1 MTSEENLNNLYGVR
15 RKLLS
20 DRIWLEEKSLSKR
33 RLRRPQFIEYLRIL
47 ITEAS
52 AKKASFKTQNY
63 YSKSYS
69 NNYNQNNVN
78 NNIVNG
84 HSHNNLHYPIASA
97 LSGMTITSTLSQK
110 KATSGSSSSKNFR
123 SFCNK

>member
-20 DRIWLEEKSLSKR
+20 DRIWSEEKSIPNF

-52 AKKASFKTQNY
+52 AKKTFKTQNY

-69 NNYNQNNVN
+69 NNYQNNAN
-78 NNIVNG
+78 NNIFNG
-84 HSHNNLHYPIASA
+84 HSHNNLHYPIGSA
-97 LSGMTITSTLSQK
+97 LSNMTITSTTSQK
-110 KATSGSSSSKNFR
+110 KATSGSSFSKNYR